1 MLDPLC
7 RSLVVKFDHAAGL
20 GNSSR
25 RCNSEF
31 LLRLRECRS
40 LSCSSRGVRKLL
52 YRCSSSQKYGS
63 ACSSS
68 SLGKNVRKLSRLKS
82 VPLCTALFGEFN
94 RNAVG
99 SSTTRETADGGTG
112 LNDVDSSSPSPS
124 PPPPSHAL
132 HTSRSISEERHG
144 DRRAFDHANT
154 VGILG
159 GLNPLATV
167 EFMRKIVDASNAE
180 DESDHIPV
188 LLCSDPNLRKRIASS
203 RGPMKSSFKPA
214 LLEDAYGG
222 AEEEIELITVEPLIQ
237 KRRFLE
243 ESGAKCIVM
252 PCHVSHLWYDQ
263 LAEGCTV
270 PFLHMADCVIDE
282 LKAAD
287 LQPLEAGTR
296 PKIGVLGSE
305 ATLASAFYQEKL
317 RSQGFD
323 VALPDKAT
331 MEHAVIPGI
340 AALQRRDME
349 GAKNLLRIAVQVLL
363 VNAVNMVVLACHNM
377 PTAFDADD
385 PVLRKCIDPTHA
397 LARAAVKWS
406 KTTKGL
412 AR

>member
-1 MLDPLC
+1 MPDPLC
-7 RSLVVKFDHAAGL
+7 RTLAVNFNHAAGPA
-20 GNSSR
+20 NSSSR
-25 RCNSEF
+25 RCDSES
-31 LLRLRECRS
+31 LLRLRECRIP
-40 LSCSSRGVRKLL
+40 SCSSRKLSF
-52 YRCSSSQKYGS
+52 RCT
-63 ACSSS
+63 SSS

-82 VPLCTALFGEFN
+82 VPLGTALFGDFN

-112 LNDVDSSSPSPS
+112 LNDVESSPPAPPASTLPPPCPPP
-124 PPPPSHAL
+124 PPPPSG
-132 HTSRSISEERHG
+132 SSSEERHG
-144 DRRAFDHANT
+144 DRRVFDHANT

-180 DESDHIPV
+180 DQSDHIPV

-203 RGPMKSSFKPA
+203 RGRMKSSFKPA
-214 LLEDAYGG
+214 LLEDAYPG

-263 LAEGCTV
+263 LALGCTV

-363 VNAVNMVVLACHNM
+363 VNAVNVVVLACHNM